1 MKITYHATVNSM
13 LIGPAGFLYFWGR
26 ALKKQVKKKGRP
38 RSENPMVHTAVVLP
52 ADLIARLKADAEAKG
67 HGMSAE
73 IRERLR
79 VTYLMELSRGDPETG
94 NLLHAIKHLSDVLER
109 DLGKRWHQHPYAMA
123 AFKAGLME
131 FLGRYQPEG
140 EGSKHPGAAKSGGAD
155 DPADVVG
162 RTHARLIGIAGH
174 ETEESYDPTNYFDED
189 PDVRIKREPAS
200 SGKKLKD

>member
-1 MKITYHATVNSM
+1 M
-13 LIGPAGFLYFWGR
+13 
-26 ALKKQVKKKGRP
+26 KKKKIGRP

-52 ADLIARLKADAEAKG
+52 REMIARLKADAEAKG
-67 HGMSAE
+67 HGLSAE
-73 IRERLR
+73 IRFRLA
-79 VTYLMELSRGDPETG
+79 VTGLFEEKPRDAETS
-94 NLLHAIKHLSDVLER
+94 NLLNAIRHLSDFLAR
-109 DLGKRWHQHPYAMA
+109 DLGKRWHEHPYAMA
-123 AFKAGLME
+123 AFKAGMME

-174 ETEESYDPTNYFDED
+174 ETEESYDPTNYFDETD

-200 SGKKLKD
+200 NGKKLKD